1 MKHIAVISKDLQD
14 FLSWKDE
21 MGLEA
26 GKIIDTRKKFESNGT
41 VYHCI
46 YKPTHLISLNLDSI
60 VETKNAKRGGAYA
73 SSMTL
78 AKTQLKPDPQL
89 KLNLD

>member
-26 GKIIDTRKKFESNGT
+26 GKIVDTRKKFESNDNMYYC
-41 VYHCI
+41 V
-46 YKPTHLISLNLDSI
+46 YKPTHLISLTLDTI
-60 VETKNAKRGGAYA
+60 VETKNAKKGGAYA
-73 SSMTL
+73 STMSI
-78 AKTQLKPDPQL
+78 AKIHLKADPQL